1 MPLNSLPPPTAGIY
15 PGPAL
20 ASLLRA
26 NESVWLFQ
34 NQFFPASGGGGT
46 SVNTQA
52 NGSNPYASI
61 AVQLERIK
69 SAFYP
74 FGFSLH
80 CFFTNSSGAALN
92 PGTIELDLQTS
103 DIDTDANYVTLSGST
118 LATLNGSYAGRIENS
133 TLWAKFARIY
143 AKTITNASYLS
154 VLATR

>member
-1 MPLNSLPPPTAGIY
+1 MPLNSLPPGQPPGIY

-52 NGSNPYASI
+52 NRSNPYASI

-92 PGTIELDLQTS
+92 PGTIELDLQTFGHRHGCELC
-103 DIDTDANYVTLSGST
+103 DALRV
-118 LATLNGSYAGRIENS
+118 YANDSKR
-133 TLWAKFARIY
+133 
-143 AKTITNASYLS
+143 
-154 VLATR
+154 VLCWPD